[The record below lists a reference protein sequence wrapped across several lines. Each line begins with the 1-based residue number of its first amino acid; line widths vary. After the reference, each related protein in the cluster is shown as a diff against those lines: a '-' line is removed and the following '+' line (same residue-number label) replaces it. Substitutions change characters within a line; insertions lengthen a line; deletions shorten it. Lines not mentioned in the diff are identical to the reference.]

1 MLIHSYIATSSNEA
15 STSERDQALR
25 HQESA
30 LVSLGELYRDQKY
43 VTIPAPIG
51 AFLILCTLYR
61 NAKGVSEVITLSRSF
76 VSSTAKAKT
85 AKLSTSTNCSYLVSA
100 LNQYGQ
106 QFEPSWISLHPFLTA
121 SKFKSRYCKITLRG
135 PSKRSGYS

>member
-1 MLIHSYIATSSNEA
+1 MQVPMEYLKFRCLFRCYLATSTNEA
-15 STSERDQALR
+15 STSEMDQALR

-43 VTIPAPIG
+43 APIPPVIE
-51 AFLILCTLYR
+51 ALLNLCTLYR

-85 AKLSTSTNCSYLVSA
+85 AKLSTSTSCNYLIPA
-100 LNQYGQ
+100 LNSYGQ
-106 QFEPSWISLHPFLTA
+106 
-121 SKFKSRYCKITLRG
+121 
-135 PSKRSGYS
+135 